1 MEPIAAMAAE
11 AHTGEPIEPLL
22 EPLDLSR
29 AADLTFLYKEHG
41 TEIAA
46 ALRAALEALD
56 NRQRLGL
63 RYCMVDAWSIDKI
76 GEQHE
81 MPRATTVRW
90 LTSSRDALSNHLRRE
105 IAGRLPIP
113 LEEMYAIVREV
124 RSRIDI
130 SFLRIM

>member
-1 MEPIAAMAAE
+1 MEPIAAVAAE
-11 AHTGEPIEPLL
+11 AHPREPIEPLL

-29 AADLTFLYKEHG
+29 TADLTFLYKEHG
-41 TEIAA
+41 AEIAA

-76 GEQHE
+76 GEHHE
-81 MPRATTVRW
+81 LPRATTVRW
-90 LTSSRDALSNHLRRE
+90 LTSTRDALSNHLRRE